1 MRTPGRERVAP
12 WCLECP
18 NRHSCSLNRGH
29 GVRRIQCYA
38 STNFEGRGSTPTYAK
53 GAGFPNTLSAAKQT
67 AVTSQK
73 GCPSSVGAVYADAAK
88 QTGLISSILNC
99 DSATSA
105 ATASSVIHQHYGV
118 DPAIGVPQDLGPS
131 AFATASI
138 APQYLMVWR
147 AGNKVAIT
155 AVDVNLAASTTTSS
169 TVPSPPLTQAQQ
181 ETLVRAGKPR
191 TRFSASRLFDDV
203 AVEVQVL
210 RCLSIP
216 RPLVRCLLES
226 HCELRR
232 AGVPSQA

>member
-1 MRTPGRERVAP
+1 MDENPRTRSASPHGAWSALIGIVAVSIVATA
-12 WCLECP
+12 C
-18 NRHSCSLNRGH
+18 G
-29 GVRRIQCYA
+29 A
-38 STNFEGRGSTPTYAK
+38 SSATPARTSKAVVLTPTYAK

-105 ATASSVIHQHYGV
+105 ATALSVIHQHYGV

-181 ETLVRAGKPR
+181 ETLVRA
-191 TRFSASRLFDDV
+191 AEAQNAL
-203 AVEVQVL
+203 L
-210 RCLSIP
+210 R
-216 RPLVRCLLES
+216 
-226 HCELRR
+226 
-232 AGVPSQA
+232 